1 MVKPVWT
8 PGVASAPS
16 AGINFSKSS
25 LSHLHHRCC
34 SLCMALCLGCPAGR
48 MEADEVVAA
57 VLGLGGPS
65 YKYVYYIYFKYSV
78 RFIEKLS

>member
-1 MVKPVWT
+1 
-8 PGVASAPS
+8 
-16 AGINFSKSS
+16 
-25 LSHLHHRCC
+25 
-34 SLCMALCLGCPAGR
+34 MALCLGCPAGR

-65 YKYVYYIYFKYSV
+65 YKYVYYMYIKYSV